1 MDNCLYYLMVIH
13 MVSESV
19 KKVPI
24 PTNTVVVATG
34 SKGAIQHKLF
44 YFQDLLNFYLSNLK
58 NK

>member
-1 MDNCLYYLMVIH
+1 MVIH

-44 YFQDLLNFYLSNLK
+44 
-58 NK
+58 

>member
-1 MDNCLYYLMVIH
+1 MVIH

-34 SKGAIQHKLF
+34 DKSAIQHKL
-44 YFQDLLNFYLSNLK
+44 L
-58 NK
+58 